1 MEIRRYRLPFH
12 WTAAFPADW
21 THEYD
26 AESDQNLFYPADSD
40 LTFRLTAFH
49 AEKAGV
55 PAPASVMET
64 VFAKTAP
71 ENSTVI
77 NNPELTVPGCT
88 VLIRG
93 RNYQEEGQTVSHICA
108 GCICE
113 GELLTVSIF
122 GTDARQVYEALAYL
136 TLIACEAS

>member
-1 MEIRRYRLPFH
+1 MEMQRYRLPFQ

-21 THEYD
+21 IHEYD
-26 AESDQNLFYPADSD
+26 AESDQNLFYPPDSD

-55 PAPASVMET
+55 PAPEPVMET
-64 VFAKTAP
+64 VFAKSAP

-77 NNPELTVPGCT
+77 DIPELVVPGCT

-93 RNYQEEGQTVSHICA
+93 CNYEEDGQTVAHICA

-113 GELLTVSIF
+113 GNLLTVNIF
-122 GTDARQVYEALAYL
+122 GTDAKQVYEGLAYL
-136 TLIACEAS
+136 TLIGREI

>member
-1 MEIRRYRLPFH
+1 MEMQRYRLPFQ
-12 WTAAFPADW
+12 WTAAFPAEW
-21 THEYD
+21 IHEYD
-26 AESDQNLFYPADSD
+26 AESDQNLFYPPDSD

-55 PAPASVMET
+55 PAPEPVMET
-64 VFAKTAP
+64 VFAKSAP

-77 NNPELTVPGCT
+77 DIPELVVPGCT

-93 RNYQEEGQTVSHICA
+93 CNYEEDGQTVAHICA

-113 GELLTVSIF
+113 GNLLTVNIF
-122 GTDARQVYEALAYL
+122 GTDAKQVYEGLAYL
-136 TLIACEAS
+136 TLIGREI

>member
-1 MEIRRYRLPFH
+1 MEMQRYRLPFQ

-21 THEYD
+21 INEYD
-26 AESDQNLFYPADSD
+26 AESDQNLFYPPDSD

-55 PAPASVMET
+55 PAPEPVMET
-64 VFAKTAP
+64 VFAKSAP

-77 NNPELTVPGCT
+77 DIPELVVPGCT

-93 RNYQEEGQTVSHICA
+93 CNYEADGQTVAHICA

-113 GELLTVSIF
+113 GNLLTVNIF
-122 GTDARQVYEALAYL
+122 GTDAKQVYEGLAYL
-136 TLIACEAS
+136 TLIGREI

>member
-1 MEIRRYRLPFH
+1 MEMQQYRLPFQ
-12 WTAAFPADW
+12 WTAAFPANW

-26 AESDQNLFYPADSD
+26 ADSDQNLFYPADSD

-55 PAPASVMET
+55 PAPESVMET
-64 VFAKTAP
+64 VFFKSAP
-71 ENSTVI
+71 ENSKI
-77 NNPELTVPGCT
+77 IEIPELIIPGCK

-93 RNYQEEGQTVSHICA
+93 RSYSENGQNVAHICA

-113 GELLTVSIF
+113 GNLLTVNIF
-122 GTDARQVYEALAYL
+122 GTDAKQVYEALAYL
-136 TLIACEAS
+136 TLIAYKA

>member
-1 MEIRRYRLPFH
+1 MEMQRYRLPFQ
-12 WTAAFPADW
+12 WTAAFPAEW
-21 THEYD
+21 IHEYD
-26 AESDQNLFYPADSD
+26 AESDQNLFYPPDSD

-55 PAPASVMET
+55 PAPEPVMET
-64 VFAKTAP
+64 VFAKSTP

-77 NNPELTVPGCT
+77 DIPELTVPGCT

-93 RNYQEEGQTVSHICA
+93 CNYEEDGQTVAHICA

-113 GELLTVSIF
+113 GNLLTVNIF
-122 GTDARQVYEALAYL
+122 GTDAKQVYEGLAYL
-136 TLIACEAS
+136 TLIGREI

>member
-1 MEIRRYRLPFH
+1 MKMQRYRLPFQ

-21 THEYD
+21 IHEYD
-26 AESDQNLFYPADSD
+26 AESDQNLFYPPDSD

-55 PAPASVMET
+55 PAPEPVMET
-64 VFAKTAP
+64 VFAKSAP

-77 NNPELTVPGCT
+77 DIPELVVPGCT

-93 RNYQEEGQTVSHICA
+93 CNYEEDGQTVAHICA

-113 GELLTVSIF
+113 GNLLTVNIF
-122 GTDARQVYEALAYL
+122 GTDAKQVYEGLAYL
-136 TLIACEAS
+136 TLIGREI